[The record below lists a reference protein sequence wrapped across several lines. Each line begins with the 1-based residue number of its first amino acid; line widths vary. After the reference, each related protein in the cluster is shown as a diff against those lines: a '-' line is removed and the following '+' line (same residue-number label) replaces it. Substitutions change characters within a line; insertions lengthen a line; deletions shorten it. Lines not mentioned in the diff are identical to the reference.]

1 MKEDADAEWMH
12 RRVRVV
18 DEFCG
23 GSPSLPPPLSL
34 PFTVLNMLTA
44 CGCDDRLR
52 RSMQSAKRTSPRTLK
67 RRGSWSVP
75 FEQLKST
82 PDDHM
87 EADGREADLLSTTLP
102 EGLVPQ
108 ESANPDLIWLYDW
121 VEEAEREEA
130 AEQRATRTEHALDAI
145 QQQLVETHATIAHA
159 LREHTAEVEAKIEK
173 VHRDHAMEM
182 EVPTRQSSS
191 SRAPIRS

>member
-1 MKEDADAEWMH
+1 
-12 RRVRVV
+12 
-18 DEFCG
+18 
-23 GSPSLPPPLSL
+23 
-34 PFTVLNMLTA
+34 
-44 CGCDDRLR
+44 
-52 RSMQSAKRTSPRTLK
+52 
-67 RRGSWSVP
+67 
-75 FEQLKST
+75 
-82 PDDHM
+82 M

-121 VEEAEREEA
+121 VEEAEREDA

-182 EVPTRQSSS
+182 EVQLKRARARVLRSAPHRCRFESRLAVAHPARRRQ
-191 SRAPIRS
+191 RH